1 MQKSLRIL
9 YQQLLKHY
17 GKQYWWPAKSPFEVM
32 VGAILTQN
40 TSWRNVEMAI
50 ANLKKTRCLSPQ
62 KICQLSLKELALLIK
77 PSGYHTVKAK
87 RLQAFCTWYL
97 AQGGLKNLKRYKTQL
112 LRIELLKVHG
122 IGPETA
128 DAILLY
134 AFLRPVFVIDAY
146 TKRILQR
153 LEWIKGTED
162 YETLRALFEQNLK
175 PNVAIFNE
183 YHALLVQHAK
193 MACRKRPLC
202 NECHLYLRFCPA
214 IPAESRNC

>member
-1 MQKSLRIL
+1 MQQSLRQL
-9 YQQLLKHY
+9 YQQLLKYY

-50 ANLKKTRCLSPQ
+50 VNLKQARCLSPQ
-62 KICQLSLKELALLIK
+62 KICQLSVKELAQLIK
-77 PSGYHTVKAK
+77 SSGFHTVKAK
-87 RLQAFCTWYL
+87 RLQVYCTWYL
-97 AQGGLKNLKRYKTQL
+97 AQGGLKKLKRYKTQR
-112 LRIELLKVHG
+112 LRTELLKIHG

-153 LEWIKGTED
+153 LGWIQGTED
-162 YETLRALFEQNLK
+162 YETLRALFEQNLR
-175 PNVAIFNE
+175 PNVTVFNE

-193 MACRKRPLC
+193 QVCRKKPLC
-202 NECHLYLRFCPA
+202 EQCHLYAKLCPA
-214 IPAESRNC
+214 VSM

>member
-1 MQKSLRIL
+1 MQQTLRQL

-50 ANLKKTRCLSPQ
+50 VNLKQARCLSPQ
-62 KICQLSLKELALLIK
+62 KICQLNVEELAQLIK
-77 PSGYHTVKAK
+77 SSGFHTVKAK
-87 RLQAFCTWYL
+87 RLQAYCAWYV
-97 AQGGLKNLKRYKTQL
+97 AQGGLKKLKRFKTQR
-112 LRIELLKVHG
+112 LRAELLKIHG

-128 DAILLY
+128 DAMLLY

-153 LEWIKGTED
+153 LGWIQGMED

-175 PNVAIFNE
+175 PDVNVFNE

-193 MACRKRPLC
+193 HVCRTKPLC
-202 NECHLYLRFCPA
+202 QQCHLYAKLCPA
-214 IPAESRNC
+214 VSGN